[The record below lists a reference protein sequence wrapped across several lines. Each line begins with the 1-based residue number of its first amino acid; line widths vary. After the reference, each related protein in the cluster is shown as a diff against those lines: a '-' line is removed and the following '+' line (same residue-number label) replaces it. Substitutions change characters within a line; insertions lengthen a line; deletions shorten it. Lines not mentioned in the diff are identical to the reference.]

1 MTLRWE
7 CCLPHRAWERLAVIV
22 AAEFAAL
29 LEDLDDGAGPGLH
42 ALTMAMRSSW

>member
-1 MTLRWE
+1 M
-7 CCLPHRAWERLAVIV
+7 IV
-22 AAEFAAL
+22 AAEFAALLEGMTPDQAQKL